1 MALTDFKIDSLITI
15 LFFSLF
21 HFALIGRCHGVAY
34 MIRMLFFTLI
44 VKMDCL
50 LYPLLSAEKL
60 V

>member
-21 HFALIGRCHGVAY
+21 HFALIRALPWCRSYDSNAA
-34 MIRMLFFTLI
+34 FTLI